1 MHRKNGTTNLKVRA
15 STYSRAKSRASGTFD
30 SSNLLQY
37 RLLYITFG
45 VKAEEVKRRGGEG
58 KSKQNQKGKY
68 TTEITQREAHIEK
81 DPKRKTVHPL
91 CSLKPKM
98 KDIINYT
105 FEDNKDELVI
115 IVNEENEFQGLETRK
130 VMRTSNLWHRST
142 SVFVFTKIN
151 EEYFIYVHKRSNIKD
166 YCPSYYSIGFGG
178 VVSEKETFIGNAVKE
193 LQEESGITKKP
204 EQLFELGVTFVD
216 PAFETTPQPNEVE
229 FITKIPLNEFDSF
242 LQREQLTVISNH
254 KRTKNLAFLLT
265 KINFQMINKEKIYLF
280 KYWTYSLQDLV
291 NNSESRAIRIWLVCI
306 NLIDYID
313 ILSFNDLF
321 NHENVKNA
329 MERISPYFQQNND
342 PSLFDKEAVIDPLL
356 AFLKNTKHTS
366 KIRDCDKVVV
376 LSSNIHIWRD
386 RMSDLKLIGDEFHET
401 SCEFYFFNVYTR
413 MINVG
418 QKMKQLK
425 CDLGAYPNFFFK
437 SIEINKI
444 NILQISKEILAIKFV
459 ASFTLCL
466 KNELLLKCE
475 ARPLITELESAAY
488 TGLNEFSVQFDIR
501 AKALKEGI
509 SQHLIYGIPIFLSA
523 KLSYEQNLFS
533 LSSLSKELL
542 EKTSRFTSLNTSPPQ
557 NALSISDIWKS
568 NFRNSEKEVR
578 FLWVGTPMVKG
589 DMAVALNTYHV
600 CAHTFRAST
609 KGLSTQEIY
618 SITTEEYDAEHIRKN
633 ESIENAKITAMKGS
647 RTPLNFPEIRVSTL
661 SEEGPSLGEA
671 LYISSLS
678 VRNKLASLR
687 NIAHEDK
694 PIPMREETQ
703 LVKKKDENNRKNYNL
718 KKKKEIADPRSLL
731 LANMNKAFQKNII

>member
-1 MHRKNGTTNLKVRA
+1 MKI
-15 STYSRAKSRASGTFD
+15 
-30 SSNLLQY
+30 
-37 RLLYITFG
+37 LYIC
-45 VKAEEVKRRGGEG
+45 
-58 KSKQNQKGKY
+58 
-68 TTEITQREAHIEK
+68 
-81 DPKRKTVHPL
+81 D
-91 CSLKPKM
+91 
-98 KDIINYT
+98 
-105 FEDNKDELVI
+105 
-115 IVNEENEFQGLETRK
+115 TR
-130 VMRTSNLWHRST
+130 L
-142 SVFVFTKIN
+142 
-151 EEYFIYVHKRSNIKD
+151 Y
-166 YCPSYYSIGFGG
+166 
-178 VVSEKETFIGNAVKE
+178 
-193 LQEESGITKKP
+193 
-204 EQLFELGVTFVD
+204 
-216 PAFETTPQPNEVE
+216 
-229 FITKIPLNEFDSF
+229 
-242 LQREQLTVISNH
+242 
-254 KRTKNLAFLLT
+254 
-265 KINFQMINKEKIYLF
+265 NFNSKEKIYLF

-633 ESIENAKITAMKGS
+633 ESIENAKLIDM
-647 RTPLNFPEIRVSTL
+647 LNFLIL
-661 SEEGPSLGEA
+661 IEEFNPLVIKKGRCSISDYSNERFAYSFKFSRDSCIDPVRGGTQLGG
-671 LYISSLS
+671 
-678 VRNKLASLR
+678 RNKLASLR

>member
-204 EQLFELGVTFVD
+204 EQLFELGVLKCDTDCSRSFVMSYVNMQRASFSPSSNTFAAVTFVD

-265 KINFQMINKEKIYLF
+265 KINFQMIK
-280 KYWTYSLQDLV
+280 
-291 NNSESRAIRIWLVCI
+291 
-306 NLIDYID
+306 
-313 ILSFNDLF
+313 
-321 NHENVKNA
+321 
-329 MERISPYFQQNND
+329 
-342 PSLFDKEAVIDPLL
+342 
-356 AFLKNTKHTS
+356 
-366 KIRDCDKVVV
+366 
-376 LSSNIHIWRD
+376 
-386 RMSDLKLIGDEFHET
+386 
-401 SCEFYFFNVYTR
+401 
-413 MINVG
+413 
-418 QKMKQLK
+418 
-425 CDLGAYPNFFFK
+425 
-437 SIEINKI
+437 
-444 NILQISKEILAIKFV
+444 
-459 ASFTLCL
+459 
-466 KNELLLKCE
+466 
-475 ARPLITELESAAY
+475 
-488 TGLNEFSVQFDIR
+488 
-501 AKALKEGI
+501 
-509 SQHLIYGIPIFLSA
+509 
-523 KLSYEQNLFS
+523 
-533 LSSLSKELL
+533 
-542 EKTSRFTSLNTSPPQ
+542 
-557 NALSISDIWKS
+557 
-568 NFRNSEKEVR
+568 
-578 FLWVGTPMVKG
+578 
-589 DMAVALNTYHV
+589 
-600 CAHTFRAST
+600 
-609 KGLSTQEIY
+609 
-618 SITTEEYDAEHIRKN
+618 
-633 ESIENAKITAMKGS
+633 
-647 RTPLNFPEIRVSTL
+647 
-661 SEEGPSLGEA
+661 
-671 LYISSLS
+671 
-678 VRNKLASLR
+678 
-687 NIAHEDK
+687 
-694 PIPMREETQ
+694 
-703 LVKKKDENNRKNYNL
+703 
-718 KKKKEIADPRSLL
+718 
-731 LANMNKAFQKNII
+731 

>member
-1 MHRKNGTTNLKVRA
+1 MKI
-15 STYSRAKSRASGTFD
+15 
-30 SSNLLQY
+30 
-37 RLLYITFG
+37 LYIC
-45 VKAEEVKRRGGEG
+45 
-58 KSKQNQKGKY
+58 
-68 TTEITQREAHIEK
+68 
-81 DPKRKTVHPL
+81 D
-91 CSLKPKM
+91 
-98 KDIINYT
+98 
-105 FEDNKDELVI
+105 
-115 IVNEENEFQGLETRK
+115 TR
-130 VMRTSNLWHRST
+130 L
-142 SVFVFTKIN
+142 
-151 EEYFIYVHKRSNIKD
+151 Y
-166 YCPSYYSIGFGG
+166 
-178 VVSEKETFIGNAVKE
+178 
-193 LQEESGITKKP
+193 
-204 EQLFELGVTFVD
+204 
-216 PAFETTPQPNEVE
+216 
-229 FITKIPLNEFDSF
+229 
-242 LQREQLTVISNH
+242 
-254 KRTKNLAFLLT
+254 
-265 KINFQMINKEKIYLF
+265 NFNSKEKIYLF

-542 EKTSRFTSLNTSPPQ
+542 EKEQVLILRSNLNPVD
-557 NALSISDIWKS
+557 LKMH
-568 NFRNSEKEVR
+568 EKEVR

-589 DMAVALNTYHV
+589 DMAVALCLH
-600 CAHTFRAST
+600 
-609 KGLSTQEIY
+609 EIY

-633 ESIENAKITAMKGS
+633 ESIENAKLIDM
-647 RTPLNFPEIRVSTL
+647 LNFLIL
-661 SEEGPSLGEA
+661 IEEFNPLDYSNERFAYSFKFSRDSCIDPVRGGTQLGG
-671 LYISSLS
+671 
-678 VRNKLASLR
+678 RNKLASLR